1 MWKQI
6 LVHGSGH
13 KADSWKETISHMNH
27 KENILCPELS
37 HLLKGEKVSY
47 PNLCT
52 AFAQYCDQVGG
63 PIHLCGLSLGGVL
76 ALDYTLEHPEQVKSL
91 VLIGTPHR
99 IPKAAFALQNVVFQ
113 FLPKS
118 MFASMAF
125 DKQDTF
131 ALGNSMKSLDFSHRV
146 GEIQC
151 PTLIL
156 CGEKD
161 TANLKS
167 AHFLAQHIQG
177 AELQVLER
185 AGHVVNEDS
194 PETLAAQLNDFYERH
209 L

>member
-37 HLLKGEKVSY
+37 HLLKGETASY
-47 PNLCT
+47 SNLCV

-99 IPKAAFALQNVVFQ
+99 IPKAAFALQNVVFR
-113 FLPKS
+113 FLPQS

-131 ALGNSMKSLDFSHRV
+131 ALGNSMKILDFSHRV

-177 AELQVLER
+177 AELQILER

-194 PETLAAQLNDFYERH
+194 PEALAAKLNDFYERH

>member
-13 KADSWKETISHMNH
+13 KADSWKETISYFKHR
-27 KENILCPELS
+27 ENILCPELS
-37 HLLKGEKVSY
+37 DLLKGEKASY
-47 PNLCT
+47 PNLC
-52 AFAQYCDQVGG
+52 ASFAEYCTRIGE

-76 ALDYTLEHPEQVKSL
+76 ALHYTLEHPERVKSL

-99 IPKAAFALQNVVFQ
+99 IPKAAFAFQNVVFR

-125 DKQDTF
+125 DKQNTF
-131 ALGNSMKSLDFSHRV
+131 ALGSSMKDLDFSDRV

-161 TANLKS
+161 TVNLKS

-177 AELQVLER
+177 AELQVLEH

-194 PETLAAQLNDFYERH
+194 PRGLAEQLNGFYERH
-209 L
+209 A